1 MMDSNTGWS
10 HSSVYTFGFGL
21 LVLYNVLKQ
30 CHHSL
35 SYSLGSL
42 LSLKTGRSQR
52 QKAEYMMA
60 SNMVAVTVIVPQQ
73 VFKAIHFLLL
83 VFFHFFGNKIK
94 AMARSKRSFTHKEAR
109 AETAPDANH
118 ETSLISAKNM
128 TAVCHK
134 HVEKHHQ
141 PPSPSRVHH
150 LQHWPEEPKFGFQNS
165 SECKL
170 IYKHEICD
178 ITHVWHV
185 KYMKQTCPYSI
196 YSHINGKQHIFI

>member
-35 SYSLGSL
+35 SYSLRSL
-42 LSLKTGRSQR
+42 LSLKTGKRQR

-109 AETAPDANH
+109 AETAPDANR

-128 TAVCHK
+128 TQQFATNMWR
-134 HVEKHHQ
+134 
-141 PPSPSRVHH
+141 STISHH
-150 LQHWPEEPKFGFQNS
+150 LPQGSFIIYNIDLRNPSSVFRTHLSVNLSTSMKFV
-165 SECKL
+165 
-170 IYKHEICD
+170 
-178 ITHVWHV
+178 T
-185 KYMKQTCPYSI
+185 
-196 YSHINGKQHIFI
+196 SHMYDMSNT

>member
-35 SYSLGSL
+35 SYSLRSL

-60 SNMVAVTVIVPQQ
+60 SNMVAVTVIVPQ

-83 VFFHFFGNKIK
+83 GFF
-94 AMARSKRSFTHKEAR
+94 
-109 AETAPDANH
+109 
-118 ETSLISAKNM
+118 
-128 TAVCHK
+128 
-134 HVEKHHQ
+134 
-141 PPSPSRVHH
+141 
-150 LQHWPEEPKFGFQNS
+150 
-165 SECKL
+165 
-170 IYKHEICD
+170 
-178 ITHVWHV
+178 
-185 KYMKQTCPYSI
+185 
-196 YSHINGKQHIFI
+196 IFLATK